1 MHIYAI
7 FDKELL
13 QDKGAEYAADLAGA
27 KEILKTMHRTLVEQN
42 DGAHHADLC
51 IALVDVSTTLTQ
63 VTVSRAGRLLAAHDV
78 PRMGPRAHAMADEV
92 AALGVAGLEARRIRR
107 RGRTSCR
114 AATRGS
120 GARAS

>member
-51 IALVDVSTTLTQ
+51 IALIRTPEKPRPS
-63 VTVSRAGRLLAAHDV
+63 GRGGRGRH
-78 PRMGPRAHAMADEV
+78 
-92 AALGVAGLEARRIRR
+92 R
-107 RGRTSCR
+107 RGRGVYTYAILRVNGCE
-114 AATRGS
+114 
-120 GARAS
+120 ARLPISVLSNA

>member
-51 IALVDVSTTLTQ
+51 IALIDVSTTKASVLRRMRRRPEEYVPLRLWTC
-63 VTVSRAGRLLAAHDV
+63 TSRG
-78 PRMGPRAHAMADEV
+78 G
-92 AALGVAGLEARRIRR
+92 ARREQAV
-107 RGRTSCR
+107 GD
-114 AATRGS
+114 APFLL
-120 GARAS
+120 